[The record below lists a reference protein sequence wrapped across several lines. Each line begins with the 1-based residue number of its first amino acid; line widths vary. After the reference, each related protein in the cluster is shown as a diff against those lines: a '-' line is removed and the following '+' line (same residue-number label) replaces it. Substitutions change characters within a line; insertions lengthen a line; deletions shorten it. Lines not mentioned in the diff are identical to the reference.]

1 MQKKSRHIDMVS
13 GPILPRLIAYSIPII
28 LSGILQLLYNAA
40 AIVVVGRFVGKTSL
54 AAVGST
60 SALINL
66 QVNLFVGLAVGARV
80 VIAQYYGAKDE
91 RAVKETTHTSILIAI
106 ISGLLLTLI
115 GTFCSRYF
123 LELMATPDDV
133 IDLSTEYLKIYFL
146 SMPASL
152 IVNFGSSILGAA
164 GDTKRPMYIM
174 MISGVINVGLNLL
187 LVISFG
193 LGVAGVAIATTVSQY
208 FSAVLILCCLIFTN
222 DYYKLSLK
230 LLRIHWD
237 KLKKI
242 LAIGI
247 PAGVQGVIFSISN
260 VIIQSSVNAFGST
273 VVAGNSAAANVEG
286 FVYTS
291 MNAISQATLTFT
303 GQNVGAHKPKR
314 IKRVYLNS
322 LGLVTVIGLIMG
334 TLVYIFSTPVLSLYT
349 ADPSVIRCGQL
360 RLFWIC
366 LPYFLCGIMDVSAG
380 ALRGMGH
387 SVVPMLVTILGVCGI
402 RIVWIAVVHATGL
415 VDTAQK
421 TSIKWVY
428 VSYMISWAVT
438 FLVHAV
444 CVFFAQRKLQS
455 AEEGIYPGDFDP
467 SDAAFS
473 EAEQNKS
480 KTVSTEA

>member
-1 MQKKSRHIDMVS
+1 MKKNSRRLDMVS
-13 GPILPRLIAYSIPII
+13 GPILPRLITYAIPII
-28 LSGILQLLYNAA
+28 LSGVLQLLYNAA
-40 AIVVVGRFVGKTSL
+40 DIVVVGRFVGKTSL

-66 QVNLFVGLAVGARV
+66 QVNLFVGIAVGARV

-91 RAVKETTHTSILIAI
+91 RAVKEATHTSVVVAL
-106 ISGLLLTLI
+106 ISGLVLTAI
-115 GTFCSRYF
+115 GTFCSRFF
-123 LELMATPDDV
+123 LELMSTPDDV

-146 SMPASL
+146 GMPASL
-152 IVNFGSSILGAA
+152 MVNFGTSILGAA

-174 MISGVINVGLNLL
+174 MGSGIINVGLNLL

-222 DYYKLSLK
+222 DFYKLSVK
-230 LLRIHWD
+230 QLRIHWD

-247 PAGVQGVIFSISN
+247 PAGVQGMIFSISN

-314 IKRVYLNS
+314 IARVYLDS
-322 LGLVTVIGLIMG
+322 LGLVTVIGLVMG
-334 TLVYIFSTPVLSLYT
+334 ALMYTFSAPVLSLYT
-349 ADPSVIRCGQL
+349 VDPSVIRCGQL
-360 RLFWIC
+360 RIFWIC
-366 LPYFLCGIMDVSAG
+366 LPYFFCGIMDVSAG

-387 SVVPMLVTILGVCGI
+387 SVLPMLVTILGVCGI

-415 VDTAQK
+415 VDAAQK

-428 VSYMISWAVT
+428 ISYMVSWAVT
-438 FLVHAV
+438 FAVHAA
-444 CVFFAQRKLQS
+444 CFYFALRKLKKAEGVYSGGSENQS
-455 AEEGIYPGDFDP
+455 EM
-467 SDAAFS
+467 
-473 EAEQNKS
+473 
-480 KTVSTEA
+480 